1 MKGPRFRPCWLSYG
15 SDGAGSFSSLLQGF
29 LLLCCVRCCSPQRFS
44 SHPTTWLISLAAA
57 CWDRPAGFPLIITK
71 SNLFFM
77 LYSHLFV
84 VSRFLSSKCV
94 YSIFNQVNHTLS
106 SLSFV
111 FTPACYDRDHI
122 HCFFFPVPTFWPQM
136 WVLQKKNMMSAHAS
150 LNTQDFFTLSF
161 LVFSSFQVMFSV
173 LSMINNCFQ
182 QN

>member
-71 SNLFFM
+71 SSLFFM

-122 HCFFFPVPTFWPQM
+122 HCFFPSTNFLAPDVSFTEKEHDVSSCFTKHTR
-136 WVLQKKNMMSAHAS
+136 LFHSA
-150 LNTQDFFTLSF
+150 
-161 LVFSSFQVMFSV
+161 FSSFFKFSSHV
-173 LSMINNCFQ
+173 FSTFYD
-182 QN
+182 